1 MPVEEQP
8 EEAVGLVETIINA
21 IGTAPDVWSSGGWV
35 MIPLAL
41 LSLFIYLQ
49 AALLILFLAR
59 TRVSKIS
66 NTMIASWIRNPGASQ
81 GHGGEVINWVCGA
94 GQNADHIRNRVEE
107 VRLQIIP
114 PVNSRI
120 TMLSNLVSTAPLM
133 GLLGT
138 VIGMLNTFK
147 GLAST
152 AGQTVDLVAS
162 GISEALITTQTGL
175 MVAIPGY
182 IMLSVVIRRRAEYAA
197 FLTKVENFALQSLK
211 DGEKQAA

>member
-1 MPVEEQP
+1 MASQN
-8 EEAVGLVETIINA
+8 GSILDQFLT
-21 IGTAPDVWSSGGWV
+21 VWESGGWV
-35 MIPLAL
+35 MIPLGL

-59 TRVSKIS
+59 AQVGKVSNAIIDSWVRSPDQGKGHAGDVVRFVLASGLESKKIQS
-66 NTMIASWIRNPGASQ
+66 RI
-81 GHGGEVINWVCGA
+81 
-94 GQNADHIRNRVEE
+94 EE
-107 VRLQIIP
+107 VRLAMIP

-120 TMLSNLVSTAPLM
+120 TMLSNLVTTAPLM

-152 AGQTVDLVAS
+152 AGQTVDLVAG

-175 MVAIPGY
+175 MIAIPGY
-182 IMLSVVIRRRAEYAA
+182 IMLSVVVRRRAEYAA
-197 FLTKVENFALQSLK
+197 FLTKVESLALQYAKTASK
-211 DGEKQAA
+211 AA